1 MKSPQFPLLTTL
13 VLAAFFSF
21 SWAILPHENFLQCLS
36 LHSNDSSSI
45 SKVIFT
51 RKNSSYDSVLD
62 STLWNLR
69 FNTTN
74 TPKPLVIV
82 KPTQISQIQATIH
95 CSRKH
100 GLQTRTRSGGHDYEG
115 LSFTAKVPFVI
126 IDLSNF
132 RTVDVDVENRVAW
145 VQAGATLGEIYYR
158 IAEKNN
164 SLAFPSAVFHTI
176 GIGGHISGGGI
187 GLLLRKYG
195 TAGDNVVDA
204 QFIDV
209 NGRVIDRKSMGED
222 LFWAIRGGGGGSF
235 GIVLAWKLSLV
246 SIPANVTV
254 CSVTRVREQ
263 NGTELVHQWQYIAH
277 NLPDEVYSTVL
288 VSGVNSTQPGTKTV
302 LAIFNS
308 LFLGTIDEFL
318 PLMEQRFPELG
329 LTRQNCTEMSYIRAI
344 MVNNGMP
351 NQPLEILL
359 NGTSRVPIVSPSYK
373 AKSDYVKEPISISGL
388 NGLFSRLTDDAA
400 AMATLILIPY
410 GGIMD
415 RIPENAT
422 PFPHRAGNLYKIFYD
437 VGWLETD
444 NINTQK
450 YLDWARNAYSY
461 MTPFV
466 SKSPREAYIN
476 FRDLDIGTNNI
487 GHTSYAKASIW
498 GNKYF
503 KDNFRKLAQVKT
515 MVDPQNFFKHEQSI
529 PLL

>member
-1 MKSPQFPLLTTL
+1 MKSPKFSMLFTL
-13 VLAAFFSF
+13 VFAAFFSF
-21 SWAILPHENFLQCLS
+21 SWATLPHQNFLQCLS
-36 LHSNDSSSI
+36 LHSHDSSSI
-45 SKVIFT
+45 SKLIFT
-51 RKNSSYDSVLD
+51 RTNSSYESVLD

-69 FNTTN
+69 FTTTN

-82 KPTQISQIQATIH
+82 TPTQISHIQATIH
-95 CSRKH
+95 CSKKH

-115 LSFTAKVPFVI
+115 LSSVAKVPFVI
-126 IDLSNF
+126 IDLSKF
-132 RTVDVDVENRVAW
+132 RSVDVDVENRVAW
-145 VQAGATLGEIYYR
+145 VQSGATLGEIYYR
-158 IAEKNN
+158 IAEK
-164 SLAFPSAVFHTI
+164 SSTLAFPAAVFHTI
-176 GIGGHISGGGI
+176 GIGGHISGGGF

-209 NGRVIDRKSMGED
+209 NGRVLNRKSMGED

-246 SIPANVTV
+246 PIPANVTV
-254 CSVTRVREQ
+254 CSVTRIREL
-263 NGTELVHQWQYIAH
+263 NAAELVNRWQYIAH
-277 NLPDEVYSTVL
+277 TLPDEVYSTVL
-288 VSGVNSTQPGTKTV
+288 LTPVNSTQPGTRTV

-308 LFLGTIDEFL
+308 LFLGTVNEFL

-329 LTRQNCTEMSYIRAI
+329 LTRQNCSEMSYIQAI

-373 AKSDYVKEPISISGL
+373 VKSDYVKKPIPLTGL
-388 NGLFSRLTDDAA
+388 NGFFSQLTDEAA
-400 AMATLILIPY
+400 AMTTIILVPY

-437 VGWLETD
+437 VGWQATD

-450 YLDWARNAYSY
+450 YLDWARKAYTY

-487 GHTSYAKASIW
+487 GYTSYAQASVW
-498 GNKYF
+498 GYKYF
-503 KDNFRKLAQVKT
+503 KGNFKKLALVKT
-515 MVDPQNFFKHEQSI
+515 MIDPENFFKHEQSI